1 MKSILS
7 LSLMFVCAAS
17 AVAQTAGEGS
27 FRAGAVAMDI
37 TPLKLPVSMTGSF
50 QDRQATSVHDPLHAR
65 CIVMESGDVRVAIV
79 VCDVALISRDIF
91 DAAKKMASRSTGI
104 PENHILMS
112 STHTH
117 TAPTVVPLAQCHPD
131 LDYVIYLTRRIAEA
145 IEQANKR
152 LAPARIGWGVT
163 DDPSEVGNRRW
174 FIKPE
179 AIAET
184 PIGIKTDKVRTNP
197 PRDNDLLIKPAGPV
211 DPAISILSIQDN
223 KGKPLALL
231 GNYSLHYVGGIPPNQ
246 LSADYFGEFA
256 RRIGERLEAP
266 ESFVGILSN
275 GSSGDINNYRFRSP
289 RPRAGPFERIKAVA
303 DKIAAASENMA
314 LSIQHSENSIIAMRE
329 RKIDLGV
336 RRPDDDL
343 LKRSKNIL
351 AKAKDPDRLNSVEMY
366 AMEQIRLHEFP
377 VAMNLKLQ
385 TLRIGDLAIVAIPC
399 EVFAEIGLEIRKKS
413 PFKHTFV
420 IGLANG
426 YNGYLPTPEQ
436 HRLGGYETW
445 PCSWSYLETEASTKI
460 VQETLEMLG
469 DLKKP

>member
-7 LSLMFVCAAS
+7 LSLLFVCAAS
-17 AVAQTAGEGS
+17 AVAQTKAGAP

-37 TPLKLPVSMTGSF
+37 TPLHLPVSMTGSF
-50 QDRQATSVHDPLHAR
+50 QDRKATSAHDPLHAR
-65 CIVMESGDVRVAIV
+65 CIVLESGETRVAIV

-91 DAAKKMASRSTGI
+91 DAAKKMASKSTGI
-104 PENHILMS
+104 LEDHILMS

-117 TAPTVVPLAQCHPD
+117 TAPTIVPLGQCLPD
-131 LDYVIYLTRRIAEA
+131 LNYVKYMTQQIAEA
-145 IEQANKR
+145 IVQANKR
-152 LAPARIGWGVT
+152 LAPARIGWGVAE
-163 DDPSEVGNRRW
+163 DPSEVGNRRW

-179 AIAET
+179 AITET
-184 PIGIKTDKVRTNP
+184 PIGGKNDKVRTNP

-211 DPAISILSIQDN
+211 DPVISILSIQDG

-256 RRIGERLEAP
+256 RRIGERLKAP

-275 GSSGDINNYRFRSP
+275 GSSGDINNYHFRSP
-289 RPRAGPFERIKAVA
+289 RPRAEPFERIRAVA
-303 DKIAAASENMA
+303 DKIAAAAQTVDS
-314 LSIQHSENSIIAMRE
+314 SIQHSVNPAFAMLE

-336 RRPDDDL
+336 RRPDVDL
-343 LKRSKNIL
+343 LKRSKDIL
-351 AKAKDPDRLNSVEMY
+351 AKAKDSSRLNSAELY
-366 AMEQIRLHEFP
+366 AQEQIRLYDFP
-377 VAMNLKLQ
+377 ATMNLKLQ
-385 TLRIGDLAIVAIPC
+385 VLRIGDLGIVAVPC

-460 VQETLEMLG
+460 VRETLEMLG
-469 DLKKP
+469 KLKKL